1 MFFFLLLNK
10 NKYAAAMR
18 SKGGRKT
25 EEGLHIFLLSYSLL
39 LFLLLAVNR
48 EEMGIDF
55 LFFKRERERKRGKRR
70 KWSV

>member
-1 MFFFLLLNK
+1 
-10 NKYAAAMR
+10 MR

-48 EEMGIDF
+48 EEMGIDSIFFYF
-55 LFFKRERERKRGKRR
+55 LREREKEREEKEENGVCEQWKVLG
-70 KWSV
+70 SSP